1 MNNVLDRLAIRLA
14 DVLGLDRCVMVC
26 RVRWLLCWRPEVRS
40 VWCEILNRVSVG
52 QVPARG
58 DLGAGRRHLSAAKMS
73 SVPRLG
79 RQADGR

>member
-1 MNNVLDRLAIRLA
+1 MNRILDRFAVRVAHLF
-14 DVLGLDRCVMVC
+14 GLDPCVMVC

-40 VWCEILNRVSVG
+40 VWCEILNRVQAG

-79 RQADGR
+79 RQGGGR